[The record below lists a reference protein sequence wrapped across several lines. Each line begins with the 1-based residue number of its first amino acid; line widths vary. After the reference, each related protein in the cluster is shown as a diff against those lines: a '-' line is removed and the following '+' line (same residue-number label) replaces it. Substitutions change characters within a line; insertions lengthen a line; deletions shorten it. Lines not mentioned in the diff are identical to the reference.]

1 MEINEQIKQMAMR
14 LRALRE
20 DLEMSVEDVASKCGI
35 ISEEL
40 QNYESGEFD
49 IPMNFLCNAAAV
61 LGVEPLELFT
71 GETPN
76 MSGYWL
82 VRKGKGPVIERSKA
96 YKYQALAMGFKQAKA
111 SPFIVTVEPKEDEA
125 MHLNSHEGQE
135 FNLLLKGQ
143 LLLNIG
149 GKELVL
155 NPGDSIYF
163 DSTLPHGMKA
173 LNGEPARFFAIII

>member
-20 DLEMSVEDVASKCGI
+20 DLEMSVEEVASKCGI
-35 ISEEL
+35 TSEEL

-82 VRKGKGPVIERSKA
+82 VRKG
-96 YKYQALAMGFKQAKA
+96 
-111 SPFIVTVEPKEDEA
+111 
-125 MHLNSHEGQE
+125 
-135 FNLLLKGQ
+135 
-143 LLLNIG
+143 
-149 GKELVL
+149 
-155 NPGDSIYF
+155 
-163 DSTLPHGMKA
+163 
-173 LNGEPARFFAIII
+173 